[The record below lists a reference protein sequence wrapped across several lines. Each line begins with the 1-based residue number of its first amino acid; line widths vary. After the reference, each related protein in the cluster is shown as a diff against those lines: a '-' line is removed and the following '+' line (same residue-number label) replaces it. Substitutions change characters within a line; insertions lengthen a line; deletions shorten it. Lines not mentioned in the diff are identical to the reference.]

1 VDSIQRLTDR
11 CLLPGF
17 IGTVA
22 PDWVLRRTAGGL
34 GGVCLYARNIE
45 TPEQLAGLT
54 ASLHAERPD
63 LIIAIDEEGG
73 DVTRLEARTGS
84 SYPGNLALGAVDDIR
99 LTRAIA
105 RAMGA
110 DLAAAG
116 IGLDLAP
123 VADVNSN
130 PINPVIGVRAF
141 GAQAEQVARQT
152 AAWVAGLEEAGVAA
166 CVKHFPGHGDTSVD
180 SHLALPVVNDD
191 PHASGALEP
200 FRAAIAA
207 GVRAV
212 MSAHIVVPSLDSVPA
227 TISAKVMTALLR
239 GELRFE
245 GLAVSDG
252 LEMRAI
258 ADGVGIVEGTVLA
271 LAAGCDL
278 LCIGGGLAGEDITLQ
293 LRDAIVAAV
302 RAGRVSEVRLAE
314 AAARVDR
321 LAEWRRQQSGPVARD
336 PGIGLAAA
344 RRAIKVEGSV
354 RVAGNPVVIQLRSTP
369 SQAAGVVPWGV
380 ADPLTRLGAHVTAVE
395 IDAPPENLEGIVGEA
410 ATRSLVLVVKNLHR
424 HPWMAALTEAVL
436 VQRPDTILVE
446 MGLPACRPAAAAAYM
461 ATHGA
466 SRVSGIAAAEVLLGR

>member
-1 VDSIQRLTDR
+1 MDSIERLADR

-17 IGTVA
+17 VGTVP
-22 PDWVLRRTAGGL
+22 PDWVLKRAAAGL

-45 TPEQLAGLT
+45 TAEQLAALT
-54 ASLHAERPD
+54 ASLHAERPE
-63 LIIAIDEEGG
+63 LLIAIDEEGG

-84 SYPGNLALGAVDDIR
+84 SYPGNLALGAVDDVE
-99 LTRAIA
+99 LTRSVA

-110 DLAAAG
+110 DIAAAG
-116 IGLDLAP
+116 IDLDLAP

-130 PINPVIGVRAF
+130 PLNPVIGVRAF
-141 GAQAEQVARQT
+141 GAQAAPVARQT
-152 AAWVAGLEEAGVAA
+152 AAWVSGLQEAGVAA

-191 PHASGALEP
+191 PHSSGALEP

-212 MSAHIVVPSLDSVPA
+212 MSAHIMVPSIDAVPG
-227 TISAKVMTALLR
+227 TISAKVMTSLLR
-239 GELRFE
+239 GELGFD

-278 LCIGGGLAGEDITLQ
+278 LCIGGGLAGQDIADE
-293 LRDAIVAAV
+293 LRAAIVAAV
-302 RAGRVSEVRLAE
+302 KSGQVSEARLAE

-321 LAEWRRQQSGPVARD
+321 LAQWRRQQSGTIARN

-354 RVAGNPVVIQLRSTP
+354 RIDGNPVVVQLKSTP

-380 ADPLTRLGAHVTAVE
+380 ADPLARLGAHVTAVE
-395 IDAPPENLEGIVGEA
+395 LDAPPENLEGILGEA
-410 ATRSLVLVVKNLHR
+410 AARSLVLAVKNLHR

-436 VQRPDTILVE
+436 ARRPDTILVE
-446 MGLPACRPAAAAAYM
+446 MGLPACRPAAAAAYV
-461 ATHGA
+461 TTFGA
-466 SRVSGIAAAEVLLGR
+466 SRVCGIAVAEVLLGK

>member
-1 VDSIQRLTDR
+1 MDSIERLADR

-17 IGTVA
+17 IGTAA
-22 PDWVLRRTAGGL
+22 PDWVLRRTAAGL
-34 GGVCLYARNIE
+34 GGVCLYARNVE
-45 TPEQLAGLT
+45 TPEQLAALT

-63 LIIAIDEEGG
+63 LLIAIDEEGG
-73 DVTRLEARTGS
+73 DVTRLEARNGS
-84 SYPGNLALGAVDDIR
+84 SYPGNLALGVVDDIG
-99 LTRAIA
+99 LTRSVA

-116 IGLDLAP
+116 IDLDLAP

-141 GAQAEQVARQT
+141 GARATPVARQT
-152 AAWVAGLEEAGVAA
+152 AAWVAGLQEAGVAA

-207 GVRAV
+207 GVHAV
-212 MSAHIVVPSLDSVPA
+212 MSAHIVVPSIDGVPA
-227 TISAKVMTALLR
+227 TISAKVMTDLLR
-239 GELRFE
+239 GELGFD

-278 LCIGGGLAGEDITLQ
+278 LCIGGGLAGEDIADE
-293 LRDAIVAAV
+293 LRAAIVAAV
-302 RAGRVSEVRLAE
+302 KAGRVSEARLAE

-321 LAEWRRQQSGPVARD
+321 LAEWRRRQDGTPARD

-344 RRAIKVEGSV
+344 RRAIKVDGSI
-354 RVAGNPVVIQLRSTP
+354 RIHGNPVVVRLGSTP

-380 ADPLTRLGAHVTAVE
+380 ADPLAGLGAHVTAIE
-395 IDAPPENLEGIVGEA
+395 FDAPPESLEGVLGEA
-410 ATRSLVLVVKNLHR
+410 AQRSLVLVVKNLHR

-436 VQRPDTILVE
+436 AQRPDTILVE
-446 MGLPACRPAAAAAYM
+446 MGLPACRPAGAAAYV
-461 ATHGA
+461 TTFGA
-466 SRVSGIAAAEVLLGR
+466 SRVCGIAAAEALLGR